1 MRLTLP
7 ALALSVAL
15 SLAAPV
21 LAADAS
27 VESRLQAR
35 GVKYEVDKDGDYKI
49 TYSFSEEKRT
59 HLLFVSGSTEEVGG
73 LQVRQIFAPVARVA
87 GNAVTGE
94 MALGLLRENQGYK
107 LGAWEISGDILYF
120 VARIPDSVDAT
131 GLEQL
136 MDIVASIADEKEIEL
151 TGAKDEF

>member
-1 MRLTLP
+1 M
-7 ALALSVAL
+7 
-15 SLAAPV
+15 
-21 LAADAS
+21 
-27 VESRLQAR
+27 
-35 GVKYEVDKDGDYKI
+35 
-49 TYSFSEEKRT
+49 
-59 HLLFVSGSTEEVGG
+59 SGSTEEVGG

-136 MDIVASIADEKEIEL
+136 MDIVASIADDKEIEL

>member
-49 TYSFSEEKRT
+49 TYSLSEEKRT

-136 MDIVASIADEKEIEL
+136 MDIVASIADDKEIEL

>member
-136 MDIVASIADEKEIEL
+136 MDIVASIADDREIEL

>member
-21 LAADAS
+21 LAADAA

-136 MDIVASIADEKEIEL
+136 MDIVASIADDKEIEL

>member
-136 MDIVASIADEKEIEL
+136 MDIVASIADDQELEL
-151 TGAKDEF
+151 TGA

>member
-136 MDIVASIADEKEIEL
+136 MDIVASIADDKEIEL

>member
-136 MDIVASIADEKEIEL
+136 MDIVASIADDKEIEL
-151 TGAKDEF
+151 TCAKDEF

>member
-49 TYSFSEEKRT
+49 TYYFSE
-59 HLLFVSGSTEEVGG
+59 
-73 LQVRQIFAPVARVA
+73 
-87 GNAVTGE
+87 
-94 MALGLLRENQGYK
+94 
-107 LGAWEISGDILYF
+107 
-120 VARIPDSVDAT
+120 
-131 GLEQL
+131 
-136 MDIVASIADEKEIEL
+136 
-151 TGAKDEF
+151 